1 MTVAV
6 LDASALLALLLDE
19 PGAKAVQAVL
29 ADSVISAVN
38 LGEVVGHF
46 ARNGVALADIRSVL
60 DPLPVVVHSFDA
72 EQGYTAGILLPC
84 TRTAGLSLGDRACLA
99 LARHLAVPV
108 LTADRVWGDV
118 AEAVGIEITVI
129 R

>member
-1 MTVAV
+1 MTAAV

-29 ADSVISAVN
+29 ADSAISAVN

-46 ARNGVALADIRSVL
+46 ARNGVAEADIRAVL
-60 DPLPVVVHSFDA
+60 DPLPVAVHPFDT
-72 EQGYTAGILLPC
+72 EQGYGVGLLLPR
-84 TRTAGLSLGDRACLA
+84 TRSAGLSLGDRVCLA
-99 LARHLAVPV
+99 LAHHLGVPV
-108 LTADRVWGDV
+108 LTADRVWQGF
-118 AEAVGIEITVI
+118 AETVGVEITVI